1 MLEMMKTKWEKKAN
15 GYHCRIYRY
24 NVFVL
29 VRCRNVSLSFIH
41 HQLFP
46 FTSAS
51 ARWCRTSPDGS
62 KGALRENS
70 WAENVKYE
78 TEYVAATDC
87 YSALTEEK
95 PRRSAEGIAKT
106 IHDWFTECSVLT
118 VCVKSH
124 IVRGFDVLV
133 QFFGPIEGMGS
144 W

>member
-1 MLEMMKTKWEKKAN
+1 MQKRVSVLYTSSTIP
-15 GYHCRIYRY
+15 IYLGIRS
-24 NVFVL
+24 L
-29 VRCRNVSLSFIH
+29 V
-41 HQLFP
+41 
-46 FTSAS
+46 
-51 ARWCRTSPDGS
+51 SPDGS